1 MKGRFVIVI
10 LAVSF
15 AWATTAQTG
24 VEELER
30 KLESASGVE
39 RVQVL
44 NDLARETQ
52 ADSPEKSMEYATEAL
67 EWAERTSDSGG
78 KARALNNLGIGHYYL
93 ADYPRAFEYYNE
105 SLAVA
110 EAIGDDER
118 IAAALNNIGI
128 LHYVWGDYARTLEYY
143 SRTLEI
149 QQKTGDRKG
158 IAAAYNNLGN
168 VYYATERY
176 EESLNYMSESLPIY
190 TELGEERLVASTL
203 NNIGLIYFKLERY
216 DEALERYET
225 ALEIEERVGDKAG
238 LGHSLNNIGMVHGAL
253 DRKQE
258 SLDYYRRSL
267 TVREEIGD
275 RQGATICRHNIGRTY
290 SDLGE
295 FERSLEYLD
304 EALAAAQDINVKEVE
319 RDIHL
324 TLSDTYERMKD
335 PERAL
340 ASYRLYK
347 AVNDTLFDEQ
357 TGQRLAELTARYEV
371 DKKDR
376 EIEVLRK
383 RQEMQ
388 RTIRNVF
395 LAGSALLLALVFL
408 LYNRYRLKDRANR
421 EMQKANAALQLAQ
434 DEREKAARA
443 ELAHVSRVTTMGEL
457 ATALAHELN
466 QPLTA
471 IRGNAQAARRFMAGG
486 RNDPTKIDEALVDI
500 VKGAGRAQGII
511 QRLREFVRPGENP
524 KEQLDINEVL
534 RDVESFARADAN
546 QYGVALAMDLA
557 PGLPSTPGDR
567 IQLQQVLLNLVHN
580 SAEAMAEPAG
590 QDREIV
596 IKTSAQDANP
606 ILVAVGDAGHG
617 QDDDGSARM
626 FEPFYTTKADG
637 LGMGLAICS
646 TIIESHGG
654 RLWATRNPD
663 RGLTVQFALPC
674 AGERTG
680 E

>member
-1 MKGRFVIVI
+1 MKGRLVIAI
-10 LAVSF
+10 LAVALVST
-15 AWATTAQTG
+15 ATAQTG
-24 VEELER
+24 VEDLER
-30 KLESASGVE
+30 RLESASGAE

-44 NDLARETQ
+44 NDLAREIQ
-52 ADSPEKSMEYATEAL
+52 ADSPEKSMEYAAKARDL
-67 EWAERTSDSGG
+67 AERISDDRG

-93 ADYPRAFEYYNE
+93 ADYPRAFEFYNE
-105 SLAVA
+105 SLGVA

-118 IAAALNNIGI
+118 IADALNNIGV

-149 QQKTGDRKG
+149 RRKIGDTKG
-158 IAAAYNNLGN
+158 IAPVYNNLGN

-176 EESLNYMSESLPIY
+176 EESLDYMSEALPLY

-203 NNIGLIYFKLERY
+203 NNIGLIYIKLERY
-216 DEALERYET
+216 DEALERFET
-225 ALEIEERVGDKAG
+225 ALEIEERIDDRAG
-238 LGHSLNNIGMVHGAL
+238 LGHSLNHIGMVHAAL

-267 TVREEIGD
+267 AVREEIGD
-275 RQGATICRHNIGRTY
+275 RQGATICRHNIGKTY
-290 SDLGE
+290 SDMGD
-295 FERSLEYLD
+295 FGRSLEYLNG
-304 EALAAAQDINVKEVE
+304 ALEAAQDLQVKEIE

-324 TLSDTYERMKD
+324 TLSDTFERMND

-340 ASYRLYK
+340 ASYKLYK
-347 AVNDTLFDEQ
+347 AVNDSLFDEQ
-357 TGQRLAELTARYEV
+357 TGRRLAELTARHEV

-395 LAGSALLLALVFL
+395 LAGSVLLLLLVFL

-471 IRGNAQAARRFMAGG
+471 IRGNAQAARRLMAGG
-486 RNDPTKIDEALVDI
+486 HGDPAKIDEALVDI
-500 VKGAGRAQGII
+500 VKGAGRAQEII

-524 KEQLDINEVL
+524 KERLDINEVL
-534 RDVESFARADAN
+534 RDIESFARADAN
-546 QYGVALAMDLA
+546 RYGVALVLDLA
-557 PGLPSTPGDR
+557 PGLPRTPGDR

-580 SAEAMAEPAG
+580 SAEAMAETAG

-596 IKTSAQDANP
+596 VKTSAPDANT
-606 ILVAVGDAGHG
+606 ILVAVKDAGHG
-617 QDDDGSARM
+617 QDDDGIDRM

-637 LGMGLAICS
+637 LGMGLAICT

-674 AGERTG
+674 TQDLAGE
-680 E
+680 